1 MATYT
6 TNFSS
11 WSDFEDRIAAFQDYE
26 DSYAYQAVQNVAA
39 DLTYDLFFADPYSY
53 TFSAT
58 SITAYY
64 YGATAHLYGS
74 NFGTASATVTRA
86 DITNG
91 TYTLVLKGS
100 VNVGGVNPTG
110 TITSLDLSG
119 GGYSEHAVGQIP
131 LSGLNGVFSSWS
143 NTYPTTLGS
152 LTLAGTG
159 TRTVSSSGNTTTTY
173 SAISLADG
181 AGNTTSLSGLKFTIS
196 DNSSTPVDYVE
207 LMRSL
212 LGGNDTANGSAGNNE
227 LYTFAGNDTLDGKA
241 GADTM
246 VGGVGNDIYIVDNIG
261 DLVVEDP
268 AQGTDLVKSS
278 IGYLLPDNVEN
289 LTLTATAAINA
300 TGNELANILT
310 GNAGGNTLTGNEGN
324 DTLNGGSGDDVL
336 LGEFDE
342 TNLNPPG
349 GGGIGLIGYGI
360 ADVLSGGSGNDFL
373 DGGIGDDI
381 MLGGIGNDT
390 YVVTSTADVV
400 SELANEGSD
409 TVFSLVSYVLPGNVE
424 NLNLAGSGNLGAT
437 GNALNNRLIGNSGRN
452 VMIGGAGNDTIDG
465 GLDND
470 YLTGGAGADNLQGGE
485 GDDVFL
491 INSVAD
497 FAIGEIIDGGSGIN
511 ELGYS
516 GSAAATLVL
525 TSLVTHIGTV
535 RLESVDG
542 DINIDASATVGAYD
556 FYMIV
561 GNYGNNRLIGNSG
574 DNSIFGKFGNDT
586 LIGGGGNDLLAGN
599 DGNDVFL
606 IGAGTDHGS
615 DEFIDG
621 GDGDNLIRFT
631 SSTGGDTLTLS
642 THITNVQGIAISD
655 AAGATRGKTALSL
668 NAAAMSTGVTLTGNA
683 AINTLTGGDG
693 NDTLIGGAGADSLV
707 GGLGDD
713 SYGVDNALD
722 KVTENDGEGTDSV
735 LSSVTWTL
743 AANLEHLTLTG
754 AAAINATG
762 NELANIL
769 TGNAAANILNGGIGA
784 DTMTGGNG
792 NDTYVVDDIGDVVDE
807 TSTLAAGGND
817 LVQSAITY
825 ILGANLERLTLTGT
839 AAIDGT
845 GNTLANLLTG
855 NTGNNTLDG
864 GDGKDTLVGGLGD
877 DTYLVD
883 LTATGALHDV
893 ITEAANA
900 GTDSVILRGTPGLS
914 TPVTLTLAAT
924 LEHLD
929 ASATG
934 TTKLNLTGNTLA
946 NTLTGNDAD
955 NTLTGGTGNDAL
967 IGGLGNDTYVLDNA
981 GDAVTENADEGTDL
995 VRIAIATAN
1004 QTYILGDHVENGTLI
1019 NTVAFNLTGN
1029 DAGNT
1034 PDRQCRDQYPDRR
1047 RRQRHPD
1054 RRRRRRLPGRRPGR
1068 RQLRRGQRPRQ
1079 DHRERRRRNRQRP
1092 VERHLDARGPHR
1104 APHPHRRRR
1113 DQRHRQRTRQHPYR
1127 QRCGQCPERQRRQR
1141 CLAWRRRQRQA
1152 RRRQRQRP
1160 A

>member
-131 LSGLNGVFSSWS
+131 LSGLNGVFNSWS
-143 NTYPTTLGS
+143 NTYPTALGS

-212 LGGNDTANGSAGNNE
+212 LGGNDTANGSTGNNE

-246 VGGVGNDIYIVDNIG
+246 VGGAGNDIYIVDSIG

-268 AQGTDLVKSS
+268 SQGTDLVKSS
-278 IGYLLPDNVEN
+278 IDYQLPDNVEN

-310 GNAGGNTLTGNEGN
+310 GNAGNNT
-324 DTLNGGSGDDVL
+324 
-336 LGEFDE
+336 
-342 TNLNPPG
+342 
-349 GGGIGLIGYGI
+349 
-360 ADVLSGGSGNDFL
+360 L
-373 DGGIGDDI
+373 DGGA
-381 MLGGIGNDT
+381 GI
-390 YVVTSTADVV
+390 
-400 SELANEGSD
+400 
-409 TVFSLVSYVLPGNVE
+409 
-424 NLNLAGSGNLGAT
+424 
-437 GNALNNRLIGNSGRN
+437 
-452 VMIGGAGNDTIDG
+452 
-465 GLDND
+465 
-470 YLTGGAGADNLQGGE
+470 
-485 GDDVFL
+485 
-491 INSVAD
+491 
-497 FAIGEIIDGGSGIN
+497 
-511 ELGYS
+511 
-516 GSAAATLVL
+516 
-525 TSLVTHIGTV
+525 
-535 RLESVDG
+535 
-542 DINIDASATVGAYD
+542 
-556 FYMIV
+556 
-561 GNYGNNRLIGNSG
+561 
-574 DNSIFGKFGNDT
+574 DT
-586 LIGGGGNDLLAGN
+586 LIGGLGNDTYIVDLTET
-599 DGNDVFL
+599 
-606 IGAGTDHGS
+606 GTLQDILTEAASAGS
-615 DEFIDG
+615 DTVQLRGSAE
-621 GDGDNLIRFT
+621 LAT
-631 SSTGGDTLTLS
+631 AATLTLAATLEHLDASATGS
-642 THITNVQGIAISD
+642 T
-655 AAGATRGKTALSL
+655 KL
-668 NAAAMSTGVTLTGNA
+668 NLTGNTLA
-683 AINTLTGGDG
+683 NNLTGNDADNTLT
-693 NDTLIGGAGADSLV
+693 GGAGADSLV

-722 KVTENDGEGTDSV
+722 KVTENDGEGTDTV

-743 AANLEHLTLTG
+743 AAHIEHLTLTG

-769 TGNAAANILNGGIGA
+769 TGNAAANILNGGSGA

-817 LVQSAITY
+817 LVQSAIGY
-825 ILGANLERLTLTGT
+825 ELGANLERLTLTGS
-839 AAIDGT
+839 AAINGT
-845 GNTLANLLTG
+845 GNALANLLTG

-877 DTYLVD
+877 DTYLAD
-883 LTATGALHDV
+883 LTATGALQDI
-893 ITEAANA
+893 ITEAASA
-900 GTDSVILRGTPGLS
+900 GTDSVVLRGSATLV
-914 TPVTLTLAAT
+914 TAATLTLAAT

-934 TTKLNLTGNTLA
+934 TAKLNLTGNTLA

-1034 PDRQCRDQYPDRR
+1034 LTGNAAINTLTGGDGNDTLIGGAGADSLVGGLGDDSYGVDNALDKITENDDEGTDSVQSSVTWTLAAHIEHLTLTGAAAINATGNELDNILTGNAAANVLSGNDGNDALHGAAGNDRLDGGNGNDLLEGGAGKDALNGGAGNDTFIFSVALNKTTNIDTVADFASGLDVLQLAASVFTALGPAGALDPSFFHTGTSAHDADDHIIFNAATGALYYDPDGTGATLQVQFAT
-1047 RRQRHPD
+1047 
-1054 RRRRRRLPGRRPGR
+1054 LAGA
-1068 RQLRRGQRPRQ
+1068 
-1079 DHRERRRRNRQRP
+1079 P
-1092 VERHLDARGPHR
+1092 VVVATDFVVGF
-1104 APHPHRRRR
+1104 
-1113 DQRHRQRTRQHPYR
+1113 
-1127 QRCGQCPERQRRQR
+1127 
-1141 CLAWRRRQRQA
+1141 
-1152 RRRQRQRP
+1152 
-1160 A
+1160 